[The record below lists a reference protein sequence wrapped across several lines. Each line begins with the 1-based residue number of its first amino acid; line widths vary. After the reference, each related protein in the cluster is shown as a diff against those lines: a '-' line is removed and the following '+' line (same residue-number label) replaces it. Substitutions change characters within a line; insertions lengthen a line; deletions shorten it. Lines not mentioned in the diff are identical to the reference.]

1 VCVCNRRTLLTGA
14 ATCLAMPALG
24 ATVWTR
30 ETFVT
35 AAFKMQWIA
44 IQAGDQ
50 PYGAVIAHGVAL
62 EKGIAGYGVSRVREL
77 GEQAGHAE
85 REAIRKAREN
95 LGTAD
100 LAGYVIYSTS
110 RPCRACESAAA
121 EANIARMY
129 YGRDATDAG
138 EPRL

>member
-1 VCVCNRRTLLTGA
+1 MCACTRRALLTGA
-14 ATCLAMPALG
+14 AACLATPAPG

-44 IQAGDQ
+44 VQAGDQ

-77 GEQAGHAE
+77 GESAGHAE
-85 REAIRKAREN
+85 REAIRRAREN
-95 LGTAD
+95 LRTTD
-100 LAGYVIYSTS
+100 LSGHVIYSTS

-121 EANIARMY
+121 EASIARMY
-129 YGRDATDAG
+129 YGRDAADAG
-138 EPRL
+138 APRL